1 MNEREMVIMA
11 VISVV
16 VLVVAHAMN
25 KYFDEVLVVAHAINK
40 YFDENKEE

>member
-16 VLVVAHAMN
+16 VLVVAHA
-25 KYFDEVLVVAHAINK
+25 INK
-40 YFDENKEE
+40 YFDKKEEGV

>member
-16 VLVVAHAMN
+16 VLVVAH
-25 KYFDEVLVVAHAINK
+25 YINK
-40 YFDENKEE
+40 QLDKKEEAA